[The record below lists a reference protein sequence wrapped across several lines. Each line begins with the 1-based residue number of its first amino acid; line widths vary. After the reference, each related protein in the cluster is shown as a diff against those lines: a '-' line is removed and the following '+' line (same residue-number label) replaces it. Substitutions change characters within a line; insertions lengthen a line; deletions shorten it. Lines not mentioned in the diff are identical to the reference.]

1 MDPADM
7 AKFRVIALIVAAGK
21 GLRMQSTL
29 KKQYMVLAGLPVLT
43 RTLKAF
49 DSFPLVDEIVLVL
62 PETDME
68 FCRDT
73 LVLPFGFKTPI
84 RFVPGGI
91 TRQESVFNGLSK
103 IAKISDHHEKT
114 LVLIHDGVRP
124 FVQCSLVETCVER
137 AAFSGACIPALPIF
151 DTVKEVISGD
161 KISKTLDRNLL
172 YRAQTPQVFRLDL
185 VLSAYF
191 LANEKG
197 FLATDEASVLENAGM
212 PVSIVPG
219 SSFNIKL
226 TTQDD
231 LVMARFLL
239 ETMGQEDGLS
249 GNDDSASP

>member
-1 MDPADM
+1 M

-21 GLRMQSTL
+21 GLRMHSTL

-49 DSFPLVDEIVLVL
+49 DSFSLVDEIFLVL
-62 PETDME
+62 PETDMD

-84 RFVPGGI
+84 HIVPGGA
-91 TRQESVFNGLSK
+91 TRQDSVSNGLSK
-103 IAKISDHHEKT
+103 IAEISDCHEET

-124 FVQCSLVETCVER
+124 FVQASLVEACAEK
-137 AAFSGACIPALPIF
+137 AISSGACIPAIPVS
-151 DTVKEVISGD
+151 DTVKEVLSKD

-185 VLSAYF
+185 VLSAYSQ
-191 LANEKG
+191 ASEQG
-197 FLATDEASVLENAGM
+197 FLATDEASVLENAGI
-212 PVSIVPG
+212 PVFIVPG
-219 SSFNIKL
+219 SLFNIKL

-231 LVMARFLL
+231 LVMARFFL
-239 ETMGQEDGLS
+239 ETMDQENGE
-249 GNDDSASP
+249 SASP